1 MFGDAAFDS
10 HVQTKLPTPEAQKAV
25 AVRLEVW
32 SRWDDADAA
41 LTQANKVLRRKRAAF
56 YRPQVNYGRARREF
70 ALAKHIVRQRRRE
83 YSDVYAEFRVAE
95 DAFLKI
101 VWPKEYH
108 MHLPMEK

>member
-1 MFGDAAFDS
+1 MFDDAAFDS
-10 HVQTKLPTPEAQKAV
+10 HCRAQLLTPEAQKAV

-83 YSDVYAEFRVAE
+83 YSDVYDEFRVAE
-95 DAFLKI
+95 NAFLRI
-101 VWPKEYH
+101 VRPEEYH
-108 MHLPMEK
+108 KLLPMEK